1 MDLSPHDGVCQ
12 LISFT
17 DAVPIYPLKNL
28 WNGDQ
33 MQTLHCSL
41 SFFFSLKVDYV
52 FYIRVEGHSRGRGCG
67 REAIH
72 TQARLFYFRSSTFSV
87 ESNNNMSVPHTKK
100 REVSSKFRENGLCHI
115 STNLSKPVFVAFGP
129 TEIWAFLV
137 FGLFHLSLP
146 RKVHQSPWKVF
157 THRAVTLGDHFPCSR
172 QGF

>member
-41 SFFFSLKVDYV
+41 RFFLFSLKVDYV

-72 TQARLFYFRSSTFSV
+72 TQAPLFYFRSSTFSV

-100 REVSSKFRENGLCHI
+100 DTSPQSLGKM
-115 STNLSKPVFVAFGP
+115 VFVICYFSS
-129 TEIWAFLV
+129 
-137 FGLFHLSLP
+137 HNHSS
-146 RKVHQSPWKVF
+146 Q
-157 THRAVTLGDHFPCSR
+157 
-172 QGF
+172 